1 MRIRAFPAIRPP
13 ADLASRVASLPY
25 DVGELEDARIED
37 MKTIVQNNTLAL
49 QQITIALNSHTAQL
63 AELIAR
69 HKPKADKE

>member
-1 MRIRAFPAIRPP
+1 MAVALVAFTLRAH
-13 ADLASRVASLPY
+13 LALVKRVQL
-25 DVGELEDARIED
+25 VEDARIED

-69 HKPKADKE
+69 HKE